1 MELVLYSR
9 LGCHLCERMEQEL
22 AELAAELRFT
32 LRVEDVD
39 RREDWRAAYGND
51 VPVLTTGDGREVCR
65 HYLDAAALRTM
76 LDPAGRAAG

>member
-22 AELAAELRFT
+22 ADLAAELRLT

-65 HYLDAAALRTM
+65 HVLDETAVRFLAR
-76 LDPAGRAAG
+76 PG